1 MSRPVDAIIL
11 LAMLSLA
18 GSAFARTSDRNQPMD
33 VESDRTDADI
43 GDNGE
48 AVLSGNVKITQGSL
62 EVGADKATIKRSD
75 GDISE
80 VVLTGTPATLHQV
93 NDNGETMNA
102 QAAQITY
109 YTAGKDLIVLS
120 GGVVIEQP
128 RGTLRGETIKYDL
141 KTGRLDGGGD
151 GSRVHMR
158 IMPKTTAAGG

>member
-1 MSRPVDAIIL
+1 MRLVALSLLL
-11 LAMLSLA
+11 LATVLPIDSVA
-18 GSAFARTSDRNQPMD
+18 KTTDRNQPMD

-48 AVLSGNVKITQGSL
+48 AILSGNVKITQGSL

-75 GDISE
+75 GEISE
-80 VVLTGTPATLHQV
+80 VVLTGAPATLHQV

-109 YTAGKDLIVLS
+109 YTAGKDLIVLT

-151 GSRVHMR
+151 GSRVKMR
-158 IMPKTTAAGG
+158 IMPKTAGG

>member
-1 MSRPVDAIIL
+1 MRLLAPSLILLATLLPVDAI
-11 LAMLSLA
+11 AKS
-18 GSAFARTSDRNQPMD
+18 TDRNQPMD

-43 GDNGE
+43 SDNGE
-48 AVLSGNVKITQGSL
+48 AILSGNVKITQGSL
-62 EVGADKATIKRSD
+62 EVAADKATIKRAD

-80 VVLTGTPATLHQV
+80 VVLTGAPATLHQV

-120 GGVVIEQP
+120 GAVVIEQP

-151 GSRVHMR
+151 GSRVKMR
-158 IMPKTTAAGG
+158 IMPKTAGG

>member
-1 MSRPVDAIIL
+1 
-11 LAMLSLA
+11 
-18 GSAFARTSDRNQPMD
+18 
-33 VESDRTDADI
+33 
-43 GDNGE
+43 
-48 AVLSGNVKITQGSL
+48 VKITQGSL
-62 EVGADKATIKRSD
+62 EVAADKATIKRAD

-80 VVLTGTPATLHQV
+80 VVLTGAPATLHQV

-120 GGVVIEQP
+120 GAVVIEQP

-151 GSRVHMR
+151 GSRVKMR
-158 IMPKTTAAGG
+158 IMPKTAGG